1 MKICGIKQ
9 TLPDVYEIT
18 PDAGSAFFLRA
29 IYLRQVSAGRL
40 AVAPDCCADA
50 GGAAGVCTD
59 DVAPDG
65 DSDAGDDSDVGGDC
79 DAGMPG
85 VFTDEE
91 AADILNAALV
101 YSAEC
106 AAMTYLARAEQS
118 RFGLTQKL
126 LHKGI
131 DKNAVKE
138 ALDYLESIHY
148 LDDRRFAA
156 AWLRSRAIDHAEGR
170 IKLSSELAS
179 RGIKKGDADSVLD
192 EFFENVDQE
201 ELCRRA
207 YRKCVRQKKD
217 AEKVAAAL
225 LRNGFSIGEIKKVIA
240 ENPST
245 YQ

>member
-9 TLPDVYEIT
+9 TLPDVYEVT

-50 GGAAGVCTD
+50 GWAAGVCTD

-65 DSDAGDDSDVGGDC
+65 DSDVGGEC
-79 DAGMPG
+79 AAGMPG

-148 LDDRRFAA
+148 LDDRRLAA
-156 AWLRSRAIDHAEGR
+156 AWLRSRAINHAEGR

-179 RGIKKGDADSVLD
+179 RGIKKGDADSALD
-192 EFFENVDQE
+192 EFFENVDQS

-207 YRKCVRQKKD
+207 LHKMQRQKKSV
-217 AEKVAAAL
+217 EQLTAAL
-225 LRNGFSIGEIKKVIA
+225 MRNGFSFTEIKAVL
-240 ENPST
+240 NDST
-245 YQ
+245 LLIQKK

>member
-65 DSDAGDDSDVGGDC
+65 DSDVGGEC
-79 DAGMPG
+79 AAGMPG
-85 VFTDEE
+85 VFSDEE
-91 AADILNAALV
+91 AADILHAALV
-101 YSAEC
+101 YSAEV

-131 DKNAVKE
+131 DKHAVAE
-138 ALDYLESIHY
+138 ALDYLENVHY
-148 LDDRRFAA
+148 LDDERFAS
-156 AWLRSRAIDHAEGR
+156 AWLRSRSIDHAEGR
-170 IKLSSELAS
+170 VRLSAELAG
-179 RGIKKGDADSVLD
+179 RGIPKEAANAALKDFFSEHD
-192 EFFENVDQE
+192 ES

-207 YRKCVRQKKD
+207 YKKCVRLQRDEDKTR
-217 AEKVAAAL
+217 AAL
-225 LRNGFSIGEIKKVIA
+225 MRSGFTSSEVRAVLRENAADIG
-240 ENPST
+240 
-245 YQ
+245 